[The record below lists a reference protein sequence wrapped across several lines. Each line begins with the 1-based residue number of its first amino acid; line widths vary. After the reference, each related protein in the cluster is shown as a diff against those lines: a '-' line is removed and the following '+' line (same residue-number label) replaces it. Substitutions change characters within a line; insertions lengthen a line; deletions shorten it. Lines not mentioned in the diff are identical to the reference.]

1 MSHRSSSTVAL
12 NEVKAWAVNGS
23 STTTYCDV
31 VTPSS
36 MWHPRDERRTPTTTF
51 QSVVKQV
58 GTAASA

>member
-1 MSHRSSSTVAL
+1 VAL

-36 MWHPRDERRTPTTTF
+36 TWHPRDERRTPTMAF
-51 QSVVKQV
+51 WSVVKQV
-58 GTAASA
+58 GTAARA